1 MEQML
6 MPNGKV
12 GVSTKTIIQN
22 IVTSNLLHWAL
33 LIGSCKSKW
42 MTQKGFQIIC
52 TLLDIIFSFISPF
65 KTIKNLETKKCNEKK
80 IYNKIIENIL
90 DVRSSSTTSKIK
102 IHKNM
107 DSWPESK
114 KEL

>member
-1 MEQML
+1 

-12 GVSTKTIIQN
+12 GVSTKTIIGN
-22 IVTSNLLHWAL
+22 IVTRNLLHWAP
-33 LIGSCKSKW
+33 LIGSCKNKW

-52 TLLDIIFSFISPF
+52 TLLDIIFSFISSF
-65 KTIKNLETKKCNEKK
+65 KTIKKLQTKKCNEKR

-90 DVRSSSTTSKIK
+90 DVRSRSTTSIFE
-102 IHKNM
+102 INKNM
-107 DSWPESK
+107 DSWPKSK